1 MLGHMAI
8 AAGTHFGPWSEED
21 LLGLPDEAR
30 GYELLEGTLL
40 VNPPA
45 GGPHQLV
52 SWTLTGVLHAAA
64 TPDLVAVQELGVRL
78 PDNTM
83 FIPDILVASRDM
95 VTANTSGILDPAD
108 VALVVEI
115 VSPGSRVMD
124 RLTKPAVYAGVGI
137 TSFWRVELQDGP
149 AIFAYR
155 LEQGRYVE
163 VGAARPGERLVV
175 NEPFPV
181 SIDPGDLQA

>member
-40 VNPPA
+40 VNPPP

-52 SWTLTGVLHAAA
+52 TGELFSVLRSAAI
-64 TPDLVAVQELGVRL
+64 PGLAVVEGMGVRL

-83 FIPDILVASRDM
+83 FIPDILVATR
-95 VTANTSGILDPAD
+95 TAVAANHSGILDPRD
-108 VALVVEI
+108 VALAVEI
-115 VSPGSRVMD
+115 VSPGSRIMD
-124 RLTKPAVYAGVGI
+124 RLTKPAVYASVGI
-137 TSFWRVELQDGP
+137 TSFWRVELQEGP

-155 LEQGRYVE
+155 LEQGRYIE
-163 VGAARPGERLVV
+163 VGVARPGERLVV
-175 NEPFPV
+175 NEPFAV
-181 SIDPGDLQA
+181 SIDPADLQP